1 MRDGIVGALR
11 IGDVALRAVD
21 NQFSS
26 ERSTPAD
33 LDRIAKRFRIRRL
46 ADEAMIEMF
55 ALFSGPL
62 QQFRRAVDGGTFL
75 VAGDQQPDRSLKSG
89 FAAR

>member
-11 IGDVALRAVD
+11 IGDMALCAVND
-21 NQFSS
+21 QFAC
-26 ERSTPAD
+26 ERSAPAD
-33 LDRIAKRFRIRRL
+33 LDRIAERARIRRL

-62 QQFRRAVDGGTFL
+62 QQFHRAVDRGAFL
-75 VAGDQQPDRSLKSG
+75 IAGDQ
-89 FAAR
+89 